1 MPPNTDDVS
10 RREFIQGLGALGLA
24 APLAGSP
31 IGRLLSETEPPP
43 EERSPLPKR
52 PPGSLQNEVL
62 VIGAGLAGLAAAW
75 ELEEAG
81 HEVTVLEARSRPGG
95 RVQTLRDPFA
105 GDLYAEAGAMYFHE
119 KTYPEALRYIDALG
133 LERTSVPEL
142 AVGLFH
148 LNGKRFSA
156 GPDVEW
162 PYDLREE
169 ERGFGPFGLM
179 KKYLIGPLPTEISR
193 PEAWN
198 QPPLSTLD
206 EQSLAE
212 YMREQ
217 GASPGAVKLIA
228 DIFAAFGPTD
238 RTSTLSAAL
247 TQVALFFLG
256 DPFVLTGGNDHLPRA
271 MADQLNANVRYGV
284 EVTSLQG
291 TGDGV
296 EVRAERAGQGETYE
310 ADRAIC
316 TVPLGVLGDLTIE
329 PEIPAEKR
337 SAIQQMPYTGA
348 TLTFVQVDRAFWREE
363 GVTGSAFTD
372 LSIEAVYRQPFG
384 DVPEPD
390 DRAILEGYAKDE
402 VASRQA
408 GRPEEKVIRRVLRHM
423 EKVHPGLREHV
434 EGTALKAW
442 ENDPY
447 AQGHWSWPGPG
458 DVTGHLEALREPH
471 GRIHFAGEHTS
482 VLRAT
487 MEGALRSGIR
497 AAHEVNE
504 GGDR

>member
-1 MPPNTDDVS
+1 MDKSNQTGTS
-10 RREFIQGLGALGLA
+10 RRRFLQQLTVGAAGLGLLTPGAVAAQGAGPSSDEAALSDE
-24 APLAGSP
+24 APL
-31 IGRLLSETEPPP
+31 PPTSDP
-43 EERSPLPKR
+43 
-52 PPGSLQNEVL
+52 QEVI
-62 VIGAGLAGLAAAW
+62 VIGAGLSGLAAAW
-75 ELEEAG
+75 ELEAAG

-95 RVQTLRDPFA
+95 RIETLRDAFA

-119 KTYPEALRYIDALG
+119 KTYPEALRYIHALG
-133 LERTSVPEL
+133 LERTSVPAP

-169 ERGFGPFGLM
+169 ERGLGPFALM
-179 KKYLIGPLPTEISR
+179 KKYLIGPLPTEISS

-217 GASPGAVKLIA
+217 GASPGALKLIA
-228 DIFAAFGPTD
+228 DIFAAFGPAD

-291 TGDGV
+291 TGDSV

-329 PEIPAEKR
+329 PKIPAEKR

-348 TLTFVQVDRAFWREE
+348 TRTFVQVGRAFWRDEA
-363 GVTGSAFTD
+363 VSGSAFTD
-372 LSIEAVYRQPFG
+372 LSIEAIYRQPFG

-390 DRAILEGYAKDE
+390 DRAILDGYAKDE

-408 GRPEEKVIRRVLRHM
+408 GRPEEKVIRQVLKHM

-497 AAHEVNE
+497 AATEVND
-504 GGDR
+504 GG